1 MAPAGDFFG
10 CCAPKAPAKYPIR
23 RYNSSMPVF
32 FWTDIEHSTRLWQR
46 HQTAMARALSVH
58 DSILREHIRRHG
70 GRVVKHTGDGFFA
83 VFENDMPLTCALE
96 VQKALSAQKWGEI
109 GELRVRIAIHRGEAE
124 QRGEDYFGPDV
135 NRTVRILS
143 AAWGG
148 QILVSAEAKT
158 ALQLPAG
165 ATWEDLGMHTLKDL
179 ECPQHIYLL
188 KHPDLPL
195 QKFPPLRSLSARPNN
210 LPPQNTPFVGRQEEL
225 SAIREHLRSAKC
237 RLLTLLGPGGSGK
250 TRLALQ
256 SAAESIDDFP
266 DGVYFVPL
274 APLQDPRWVLA
285 AIAQAL
291 RFTFY
296 SRENPETQLSRYL
309 QDRRA
314 LLVLDN
320 FEHVIAAAPLVTRLL
335 EGAPRCKVLAT
346 SRERLRLQGE
356 YVLPIRGFPTPARKN
371 TAGEVAAWQLFEQ
384 SARRVLPEFRLNE
397 ANQPVV
403 AQICRLV
410 DGLPLGIEL
419 TASWVNVI
427 SCAQILEELR
437 KSPELAQSRRQDVP
451 ERHRSLRH
459 VFEYSWNLLTPV
471 EQAALQA
478 LSAFPGDFTLEAA
491 REGAEI
497 PLPILVRL
505 LEKSLMKKTPEG
517 RYQILQTVRY
527 YAQSKGHIARATRQR
542 LCGYYARWM
551 RQQSAALQGKG
562 QPKAL
567 QTVGN
572 EIANLRTIWHW
583 TLEER
588 RLEDLEALSTGLY
601 LFYTIQAWHSEGNA
615 AFREGIEALQRHRP
629 PTRELDEIRRRV
641 LARMLA
647 YRAAF
652 EIHIGHLQEAETRLK
667 KSLQLSRSIVHSEL
681 MGFALDKLGRLED
694 ARGRYQNAET
704 YYLEALRYYEMIGD
718 DSGTAMAL
726 NHIGYAHYRMAHY
739 PTAQEYFTR
748 ALQRYQ
754 RLQNEWGIASCLNN
768 LGNIAFMLGAYFTAR
783 QHYLTSRGLRKAIGD
798 QHGYATTCTN
808 LGMLA
813 RMESNLT
820 EAREYLN
827 EAAKVY
833 TRIGDQRGQ
842 ARTWMTLGEIALTSD
857 DFTQA
862 RRLLQRSIT
871 TLEQMGDHNNA
882 AFARLS
888 LALTDLREGH
898 VHAAHLNFNQALA
911 FFRSCENHYGEGISL
926 AGLARVYLKKGQPE
940 QARHALQR
948 ALDFALETQVATLM
962 HEVVVGTALWL
973 HARGKAPRALGVLQA
988 WQQFENLP
996 PEAHADIAKAWEVI
1010 APAVEQSS
1018 ALPTMPL
1025 PASPE
1030 EQANLLRSLLEEPLS
1045 NTQK

>member
-1 MAPAGDFFG
+1 M
-10 CCAPKAPAKYPIR
+10 PI
-23 RYNSSMPVF
+23 F
-32 FWTDIEHSTRLWQR
+32 FWTDIENSTRLWQH
-46 HQTAMARALSVH
+46 HQAAMARALSVH
-58 DSILREHIRRHG
+58 DGILQEHIRRHG

-83 VFENDMPLTCALE
+83 VFEHGMPLTCALE
-96 VQKALSAQKWGEI
+96 AQKALSAQNWGEI
-109 GELRVRIAIHRGEAE
+109 GELRVRMVLHQGEAE

-135 NRTVRILS
+135 NRTARILS

-148 QILVSAEAKT
+148 QILASAEAQKT
-158 ALQLPAG
+158 LQLPAG
-165 ATWEDLGMHTLKDL
+165 AAWEDLGMHTLKDL
-179 ECPQHIYLL
+179 ERPQHIYLL

-195 QKFPPLRSLSARPNN
+195 QEFPPLRSLSARPNN
-210 LPPQNTPFVGRQEEL
+210 LPPQNTPFVGREDEL
-225 SAIREHLRSAKC
+225 RAIRKRLRAPEC

-256 SAAESIDDFP
+256 SAAEAIDDFP

-285 AIAQAL
+285 AIAQSL

-296 SRENPETQLSRYL
+296 SQENPETQLIRHL
-309 QDRRA
+309 QERRT

-356 YVLPIRGFPTPARKN
+356 CLLPVEGFPTPAESSA
-371 TAGEVAAWQLFEQ
+371 TEDVAAWQLFEQ
-384 SARRVLPEFRLNE
+384 SARRVQPEFRLNE
-397 ANQPVV
+397 ANLPVV

-419 TASWVNVI
+419 AASWVNVI
-427 SCAQILEELR
+427 SCTQILEELR
-437 KSPELAQSRRQDVP
+437 KSPELAQSRRQDVT

-478 LSAFPGDFTLEAA
+478 LSAFPGAFTLEAA

-497 PLPILVRL
+497 PLPILGRL
-505 LEKSLMKKTPEG
+505 LEKSLIQKTPDE

-551 RQQSAALQGKG
+551 RRQTAALQGKD
-562 QPKAL
+562 QPQAL

-572 EIANLRTIWHW
+572 EIANLRTIWRW
-583 TLEER
+583 TLEEP
-588 RLEDLEALSTGLY
+588 RLEDLETLSVGLY
-601 LFYTIQAWHSEGNA
+601 LFYTIQAWYNEGNA
-615 AFREGIEALQRHRP
+615 AFREGIETLQRHRP
-629 PTRELDEIRRRV
+629 PTRELDEVRRRV
-641 LARMLA
+641 LARILA

-652 EIHIGHLQEAETRLK
+652 EIHIGHLQEAEARLK
-667 KSLQLSRSIVHSEL
+667 KSLQLSRSITHAEL
-681 MGFALDKLGRLED
+681 MGFALDKLGRVED
-694 ARGRYQNAET
+694 ARGRYQNAERH
-704 YYLEALRYYEMIGD
+704 YLEALRYYDMIGD
-718 DSGTAMAL
+718 DAGTAMAL
-726 NHIGYAHYRMAHY
+726 NHVGYAHYRMAHY
-739 PTAQEYFTR
+739 PTAEEYFAR

-768 LGNIAFMLGAYFTAR
+768 LGNIAFMRGAYFTAR

-808 LGMLA
+808 LGMLT
-813 RMESNLT
+813 RMEGDLQEAHEYLT
-820 EAREYLN
+820 EA
-827 EAAKVY
+827 AKAY
-833 TRIGDQRGQ
+833 ARIGDQRGQ
-842 ARTWMTLGEIALTSD
+842 ARTWMTLGEIALTNRD
-857 DFTQA
+857 LAQA
-862 RRLLQRSIT
+862 RRLLQRSIRA
-871 TLEQMGDHNNA
+871 LEQMGDHNNA

-888 LALTDLREGH
+888 LALVDLSEGH
-898 VHAAHLNFNQALA
+898 VHAAHLNLNQGLE
-911 FFRSCENHYGEGISL
+911 FFRSCENHYGEGLSL
-926 AGLARVYLKKGQPE
+926 ARLARVYLTKAQRE

-948 ALDFALETQVATLM
+948 ALDFALETQVVTLM
-962 HEVVVGTALWL
+962 QDVVIGTALWL
-973 HARGKAPRALGVLQA
+973 HACGDAPRALGVLQA

-996 PEAHADIAKAWEVI
+996 PEIRAAIAEAWEII
-1010 APAVEQSS
+1010 APAVEQVN
-1018 ALPTMPL
+1018 ALPTIPL
-1025 PASPE
+1025 PTSPE
-1030 EQANLLRSLLEEPLS
+1030 GQAVLLRSLLE
-1045 NTQK
+1045 T